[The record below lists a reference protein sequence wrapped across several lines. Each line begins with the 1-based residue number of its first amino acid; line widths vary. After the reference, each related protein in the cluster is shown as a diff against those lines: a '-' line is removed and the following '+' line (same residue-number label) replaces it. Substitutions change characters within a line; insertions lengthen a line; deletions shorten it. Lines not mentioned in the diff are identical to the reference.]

1 VTNADGERASHRL
14 AASRY
19 LLLRLTGT
27 GGEFTLPSSA
37 AAFDRAAG
45 KWVIT
50 NDGVKDFL
58 DALGQLTFDALFE
71 LAGARGCETEDE
83 QRTAIRAW
91 LNACAEAAAI
101 SAAEADLSADDPG
114 VGDEP
119 PG

>member
-1 VTNADGERASHRL
+1 VTSADGQRASHRL

-19 LLLRLTGT
+19 LLLRLAGT
-27 GGEFTLPSSA
+27 GGEFTLPASA

-58 DALGQLTFDALFE
+58 DALGQLAFDALFE
-71 LAGARGCETEDE
+71 LAEARGCGSEDE

-91 LNACAEAAAI
+91 LDACAEAAAL
-101 SAAEADLSADDPG
+101 SAAEADLSA
-114 VGDEP
+114 GDEP

>member
-114 VGDEP
+114 GGDEP